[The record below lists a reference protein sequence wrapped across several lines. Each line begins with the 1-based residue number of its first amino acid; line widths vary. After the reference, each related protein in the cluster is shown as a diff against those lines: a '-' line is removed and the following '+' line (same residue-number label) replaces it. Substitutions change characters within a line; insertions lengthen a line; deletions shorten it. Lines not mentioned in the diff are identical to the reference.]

1 MDAVKQLSS
10 VNTLSGSPEELS
22 IHAINQL
29 AMAGLVDT
37 DHFQSGQLHHLQPAP
52 QSSLV
57 VPKQEYQPNFGEHEQ
72 TFAKVEETDN
82 PWRQDIKVEQQ
93 ACHQYQ
99 QPAAF
104 VENFAQDREEGA
116 LTMEYSVQRPEY
128 SFLGSSNTQ
137 YGGVAQFRDVAYT
150 GMTDQEHYINPIGGF
165 PEVDDKYIMC
175 LV

>member
-1 MDAVKQLSS
+1 MEAVKQLSS
-10 VNTLSGSPEELS
+10 VNALSGSPEELS

-37 DHFQSGQLHHLQPAP
+37 DHFQSGQLHHLQPPP

-93 ACHQYQ
+93 MCHQYQ

-104 VENFAQDREEGA
+104 VENFAQEREEGA
-116 LTMEYSVQRPEY
+116 LALEYSVQRPEY
-128 SFLGSSNTQ
+128 SFLGSSSNTQ
-137 YGGVAQFRDVAYT
+137 YGGAAQFRDVAYT

-165 PEVDDKYIMC
+165 PEVND
-175 LV
+175 

>member
-37 DHFQSGQLHHLQPAP
+37 DHFQSGQLHHLQPAQ

-93 ACHQYQ
+93 MCHQYQ

-104 VENFAQDREEGA
+104 VENFAQEREEGA
-116 LTMEYSVQRPEY
+116 LALEYSVQRPEY

-137 YGGVAQFRDVAYT
+137 YGGAAQFRDVAYT
-150 GMTDQEHYINPIGGF
+150 GMTDQEHYINPIGGI
-165 PEVDDKYIMC
+165 PEVDAQYIMC